1 MSNRLIKNKTCV
13 VVGASHAGVNCAF
26 ALRREGWDG
35 DIILYDADPLLPYHR
50 PPLSKA
56 YLTSDDDIDKN
67 LLKSAESYEKESIS
81 LNLGVSVKAID
92 RTHKNIILGDGSI
105 QSYDKLVIA
114 TGARPIIP
122 SIPGLANSNNAF
134 PLRTATDVANIRHA
148 VKNSNKKQVVVIGGG
163 YIGLETAASLKK
175 LGAKVTVL
183 EREERILARV
193 TAPEMSAF
201 FQNLH
206 LEKGVEICTNKNVI
220 AIETNNGEEIVCCDD
235 GTCYPTDI
243 IIIGVGIFVNKELA
257 MAAGLDIENG
267 IKVDE
272 TAKTNDE
279 DIYAIGDCTFHYNPH
294 YGRYIRLESVQNAV
308 DQAKVAAVSIC
319 GKETR
324 YDTIPWFWSDQYD
337 IKLQM
342 VGLSQGYDQVIVR
355 KEKNDNKC
363 LSFWYFKGEILL
375 AVDAVNNAKAYVY
388 GTKLIKSGER
398 INKEKLLDCEADL
411 KMEHLISS
419 KIS

>member
-1 MSNRLIKNKTCV
+1 MSISLIKNKTCIV
-13 VVGASHAGVNCAF
+13 IGASHAGVNFAF
-26 ALRREGWDG
+26 SLRREGWEG
-35 DIILYDADPLLPYHR
+35 DIILYDADPFLPYHR

-56 YLTSDDDIDKN
+56 YLTSEDGIDKN
-67 LLKSAESYEKESIS
+67 LLKSEESYAKEGIT
-81 LNLGVSVKAID
+81 LNLGVYVKSMD
-92 RTHKNIILGDGSI
+92 RKLKHIILGDGSI
-105 QSYDKLVIA
+105 QSYDKLIIA
-114 TGARPIIP
+114 TGARPIMP
-122 SIPGLANSNNAF
+122 SIQGLANSNNVF
-134 PLRTATDVANIRHA
+134 PLRTATDVSNIRSA
-148 VKNSNKKQVVVIGGG
+148 VKNSANKEVVVIGGG

-193 TAPEMSAF
+193 TAPEMSTF

-206 LEKGVEICTNKNVI
+206 LENGVDILTSKNVI
-220 AIETNNGEEIVCCDD
+220 ALESNNEAKIVRCDD
-235 GTCYPTDI
+235 GTSYRADL

-257 MAAGLDIENG
+257 AAAGLDIENG

-294 YGRYIRLESVQNAV
+294 YDRYIRLESVQNAV
-308 DQAKVAAVSIC
+308 DQAKVAATSIC
-319 GKETR
+319 GKETQ
-324 YDTIPWFWSDQYD
+324 YDTVPWFWSDQYD
-337 IKLQM
+337 VKLQM

-355 KEKNDNKC
+355 RENNDNKC

-388 GTKLIKSGER
+388 GTKLIKRGEI
-398 INKEKLLDCEADL
+398 INKENLMDCEEDL
-411 KMEHLISS
+411 KIAHLISP
-419 KIS
+419 IIG

>member
-1 MSNRLIKNKTCV
+1 MINNKTCIV
-13 VVGASHAGVNCAF
+13 IGASHAGVNFAF

-56 YLTSDDDIDKN
+56 YLTSDDDNDKN
-67 LLKSAESYEKESIS
+67 LLKSAESYDKEGIS
-81 LNLGVSVKAID
+81 LNLGISVKAID
-92 RTHKNIILGDGSI
+92 RTHKNIILADGSI

-114 TGARPIIP
+114 TGARPIMP

-134 PLRTATDVANIRHA
+134 ALRTATDVANIHHA

-193 TAPEMSAF
+193 TAPEMSTF

-206 LEKGVEICTNKNVI
+206 LEKGVEICTNKNLI
-220 AIETNNGEEIVCCDD
+220 AIETNNEEKIVHCDD
-235 GTCYPTDI
+235 GTSYKTDI
-243 IIIGVGIFVNKELA
+243 VIIGVGIIVNKELA
-257 MAAGLDIENG
+257 SVAGLDIENG

-294 YGRYIRLESVQNAV
+294 YGRNIRLESVQNAV
-308 DQAKVAAVSIC
+308 DQAKVAAASIC

-337 IKLQM
+337 VKLQM
-342 VGLSQGYDQVIVR
+342 VGLSQGYDQVILR

-398 INKEKLLDCEADL
+398 INKENLINCEDDL
-411 KMEHLISS
+411 KIAHLINPI
-419 KIS
+419 IS